1 MLLPDDLIAGHPYGA
16 LKQLFQAHE
25 REQCSV
31 LALEQVDWSEVE
43 KYGVI
48 KPANDD
54 TTPILIDSIV
64 EKPQRDVAP
73 SNWSVVGRYVLSGQ
87 IMSLLEQVQRG
98 AGGEIQL
105 TDGIASLLETEKM
118 IGLPL
123 SGKRFDCG
131 NKVGFLEANLHF
143 GLRYLNK

>member
-1 MLLPDDLIAGHPYGA
+1 MG
-16 LKQLFQAHE
+16 
-25 REQCSV
+25 
-31 LALEQVDWSEVE
+31 
-43 KYGVI
+43 
-48 KPANDD
+48 
-54 TTPILIDSIV
+54 
-64 EKPQRDVAP
+64 
-73 SNWSVVGRYVLSGQ
+73 
-87 IMSLLEQVQRG
+87 LLEQVQRG